1 MDLDRRRQLHAYL
14 FWAVVLGLLLL
25 SAFIALPFIGAIISA
40 YILAHLAKPLFLKLK
55 PRLGVSIAALLCIVT
70 AILLI
75 VIPIC
80 LISIDV
86 LNQVKAA
93 SHGQGVG
100 EIIDTLAA
108 QPMLKSVNVDSTDF
122 KAWANEVLD
131 RTINSAVQSIPSF
144 AIGILITINGMFY
157 LLYNWDELAAHLK
170 KYLPF
175 KDNGKIITKLSK
187 TVDAIIRGNVIVS
200 LLEAVI
206 AFVGFYLL
214 GIQASLI
221 FAVLILIF
229 AFMPSVG
236 TELIWGA
243 MALYYFLTNQY
254 MTMWGVLAIGLIL
267 WIGIEFF
274 FAARFVGSRARIHP
288 FILLI
293 GVLGGIAVF
302 GIFGFIIGP
311 LLLATSITIV
321 ESAIESHSA
330 KPEQREKPAA

>member
-1 MDLDRRRQLHAYL
+1 M
-14 FWAVVLGLLLL
+14 L

-40 YILAHLAKPLFLKLK
+40 YILAYLAKPLFLKLK

-157 LLYNWDELAAHLK
+157 LLCNWDELAAHLK

-187 TVDAIIRGNVIVS
+187 TADAIIRGNVIVS

>member
-40 YILAHLAKPLFLKLK
+40 YILAYLAKPLFLKLK

-157 LLYNWDELAAHLK
+157 LLCNWDELAAHLK

-187 TVDAIIRGNVIVS
+187 TADAIIRGNVIVS